1 MSSIVVG
8 VDGSSQA
15 QAALR
20 WAVDEAAR
28 TGATIMAMYIY
39 PPVKH
44 TEPFLSRSHFPDST
58 TVQQLAGESQ
68 LWTEQQDRSSHDLAM
83 GNLARFVQ
91 EVVTRE
97 VGVHVQL
104 VVIPGKPSRRLVE
117 ASRSA
122 DLLVVG
128 ARGHGGF
135 SDLKLGS
142 VSEQCV
148 RHARCPVLVV
158 RDSTR

>member
-8 VDGSSQA
+8 IDGSPEA

-20 WAVDEAAR
+20 WAVDEATM
-28 TGATIMAMYIY
+28 TGGQLTAMYVY
-39 PPVKH
+39 PPAKH
-44 TEPFLSRSHFPDST
+44 TEPFLGRSHFPDSS
-58 TVQQLAGESQ
+58 TVRRLADESRQ
-68 LWTEQQDRSSHDLAM
+68 WNEQRDRSSHEVAM
-83 GNLARFVQ
+83 RNLARFVQ

-97 VGVHVQL
+97 VDVHVQL
-104 VVIPGKPSRRLVE
+104 VAMPGKPSRRLVE
-117 ASRSA
+117 ASRGA

-135 SDLKLGS
+135 KDLKLGS

-148 RHARCPVLVV
+148 RHARCPVLVI
-158 RDSTR
+158 RPSER

>member
-8 VDGSSQA
+8 IDGSPEA
-15 QAALR
+15 QAALQ
-20 WAVDEAAR
+20 WAVDESAL
-28 TGATIMAMYIY
+28 TGAKLMAMYVY
-39 PPVKH
+39 PPVKRN
-44 TEPFLSRSHFPDST
+44 EPFLSRSYFPDSS
-58 TVQQLAGESQ
+58 TVQQLADES
-68 LWTEQQDRSSHDLAM
+68 LRWNEERDRASHDAAM
-83 GNLARFVQ
+83 RNLALFVQ

-97 VGVHVQL
+97 VDVHVQL
-104 VVIPGKPSRRLVE
+104 VAMPGKPSRRLVE
-117 ASRSA
+117 ASRGA

-135 SDLKLGS
+135 KDLKLGS

-158 RDSTR
+158 RPSER

>member
-8 VDGSSQA
+8 IDGSSEA

-20 WAVDEAAR
+20 WAVDEASLTDAKL
-28 TGATIMAMYIY
+28 TAMYIY

-44 TEPFLSRSHFPDST
+44 TEPFLGRSHFPDSA
-58 TVQQLAGESQ
+58 TVQQLADESRR
-68 LWTEQQDRSSHDLAM
+68 WTEQQDSSSHELAM
-83 GNLARFVQ
+83 RNLARFVQ

-97 VGVHVQL
+97 VAIRVQL
-104 VVIPGKPSRRLVE
+104 VAIPGKPSRRLVE
-117 ASRSA
+117 ASRGA

-128 ARGHGGF
+128 ARGYGGF
-135 SDLKLGS
+135 HDLKLGS

-148 RHARCPVLVV
+148 RHAKCPVLVV
-158 RDSTR
+158 RPSTS